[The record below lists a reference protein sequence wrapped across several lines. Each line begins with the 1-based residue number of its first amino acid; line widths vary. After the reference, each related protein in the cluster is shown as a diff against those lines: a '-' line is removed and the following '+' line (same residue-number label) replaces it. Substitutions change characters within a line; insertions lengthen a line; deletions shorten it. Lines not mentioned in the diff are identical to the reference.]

1 MHKDCVEDC
10 MIAHNNT
17 PTPVGCFID
26 GTDDN
31 RDLQYWIGTDM
42 SIEECIE
49 AGQYEKYRYIGLQ
62 HGNECWGDQHI
73 GSLGRVASS

>member
-49 AGQYEKYRYIGLQ
+49 AG
-62 HGNECWGDQHI
+62 
-73 GSLGRVASS
+73 